1 MLLEVLCEDKSSVP
15 VLNHILQ
22 KILQNYQ
29 FVNQI
34 HIYPHRGKGKLPDN
48 IKEKPKSSTSS
59 LLDLLPAKIRAYD
72 KSYKDEEIIF
82 IVVLDLDDQNLSEL
96 YKSIEYVFR
105 NESPNKYFV
114 IGICI
119 EEMEAWLLGDKE
131 ALLSAY
137 PNANQNVLNQYQQD
151 GIGHTWEILAEVI
164 LDQKADNLIEAGYPA
179 VGIYKYHWAEK
190 IAPYMQI
197 HHNKSPSFQD
207 FVKRMCQVLN
217 WVEEKRQNVKIAE
230 KS

>member
-105 NESPNKYFV
+105 SESPNK
-114 IGICI
+114 
-119 EEMEAWLLGDKE
+119 
-131 ALLSAY
+131 
-137 PNANQNVLNQYQQD
+137 
-151 GIGHTWEILAEVI
+151 
-164 LDQKADNLIEAGYPA
+164 
-179 VGIYKYHWAEK
+179 
-190 IAPYMQI
+190 
-197 HHNKSPSFQD
+197 
-207 FVKRMCQVLN
+207 
-217 WVEEKRQNVKIAE
+217 
-230 KS
+230 